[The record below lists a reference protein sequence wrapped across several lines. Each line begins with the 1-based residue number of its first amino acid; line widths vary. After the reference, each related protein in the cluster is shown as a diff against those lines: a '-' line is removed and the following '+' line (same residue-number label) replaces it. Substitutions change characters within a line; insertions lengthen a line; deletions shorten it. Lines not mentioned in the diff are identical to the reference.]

1 MSSLFGAWAITLPTF
16 TRRSL
21 SSLENSTS
29 THLLR
34 YLFLI
39 STSRISENFRFSFTM
54 ILHDQTLTE
63 QGLSAVRQE
72 TVGYDASNPVEP
84 SRIVGKNFLLDLR
97 PEPFHRLELG
107 NCVELAR

>member
-1 MSSLFGAWAITLPTF
+1 
-16 TRRSL
+16 
-21 SSLENSTS
+21 
-29 THLLR
+29 
-34 YLFLI
+34 
-39 STSRISENFRFSFTM
+39 M

-107 NCVELAR
+107 NRVELARCIAMAVVYCCEKHRHRVESLPWH